1 MEYVAVIIYA
11 VIFFIVPV
19 VGAIVFGWFGRRR
32 RARRIQRLQIG
43 GRADDENLRA
53 S

>member
-19 VGAIVFGWFGRRR
+19 VGAFVFGWFWRRR
-32 RARRIQRLQIG
+32 RARRIQPLYIAS
-43 GRADDENLRA
+43 RADDEDLGA

>member
-11 VIFFIVPV
+11 VLFFIVPV
-19 VGAIVFGWFGRRR
+19 VGVIIFGWFWRRR
-32 RARRIQRLQIG
+32 RARRIQPLHIAS
-43 GRADDENLRA
+43 RADDEDLRA